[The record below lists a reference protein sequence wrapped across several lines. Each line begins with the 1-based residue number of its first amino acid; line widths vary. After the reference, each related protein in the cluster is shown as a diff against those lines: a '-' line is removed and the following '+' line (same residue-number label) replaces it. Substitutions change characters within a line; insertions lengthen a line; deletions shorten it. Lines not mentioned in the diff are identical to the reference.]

1 MRRKPQKI
9 GVTLSPQEYQLFATE
24 AARLGMPLAS
34 YVREA
39 GKQFLKIRDEHAA
52 FLAAAGRGDDAKA
65 AKSVIQILLSK
76 LEERVANS
84 IDRQS
89 KEVQRLRSEV
99 AVVQAFQ
106 DRFAYLYLLHTPELA
121 RETVLGAKAAADRR
135 YSRLLSNVE
144 DRLEGAPLVQTQ
156 ITASTASLASS
167 EIDNEDHVLEEIEE
181 YEHAE
186 EVAGVFND
194 ADESPSELDDAYG
207 EDAEDDNV

>member
-9 GVTLSPQEYQLFATE
+9 GVTLSAQEYQLMSSE
-24 AARLGMPLAS
+24 AARLGLPLAA

-39 GKQFLKIRDEHAA
+39 AKQFVKIRDEHAA
-52 FLAAAGRGDDAKA
+52 FLAAAGKGDDAAA
-65 AKSVIQILLSK
+65 AKSVVQILLTK

-89 KEVQRLRSEV
+89 REVQKLRSEV
-99 AVVQAFQ
+99 SVLQAFQ

-144 DRLEGAPLVQTQ
+144 DRLEGAPLVMAKSAAVTLAA
-156 ITASTASLASS
+156 ASAPDDDDDLVTEMLAEAES
-167 EIDNEDHVLEEIEE
+167 V
-181 YEHAE
+181 E
-186 EVAGVFND
+186 EVDDGP
-194 ADESPSELDDAYG
+194 ADE
-207 EDAEDDNV
+207 